1 MKRRLLSVSLGIL
14 GFGLFGFIIYLAGPA
29 DVVLNIWALGWD
41 GIALVVLDVAAALL
55 FWALSWKT
63 LLSSLGI
70 RVRWGRLLG
79 SLASGFAVSYIT
91 PSAYLGGEPVRV
103 MLVGSDRK
111 AVTEITATVVVER
124 ILAAIS
130 TVLFASMG
138 GFFVAVSPRISPFT
152 KRALLFS
159 LGGLV
164 LFSFFLLWAFVRNY
178 RPLTRIFE
186 GLSGLFPKTKF
197 FSKAIE
203 KIREVEETAHH
214 VFSKRPLYALLAFVF
229 QSLTVFCNYI
239 RPQIFFGFGQGN
251 WLSFPQ
257 LSLYFS
263 LNVMISTFFWVTPAG
278 LGIAEG
284 GRMAILRIVG
294 IPPHGAVAFALTFRF
309 LELSFVGIGVGYLI
323 HRGVGFLG
331 RKAIRG
337 DPRPPDGGGG

>member
-1 MKRRLLSVSLGIL
+1 MKRRLLGVSLGTL
-14 GFGLFGFIIYLAGPA
+14 GFGLFGLVIYLAGPV
-29 DVVLNIWALGWD
+29 DVALNIWALGWD
-41 GIALVVLDVAAALL
+41 GIVLVVLDVVAALL

-70 RVRWGRLLG
+70 KVGCGRLLG
-79 SLASGFAVSYIT
+79 SLASGFAVSYLT

-103 MLVGSDRK
+103 MLVGGNGN

-130 TVLFASMG
+130 TVLFAAMG
-138 GFFVAVSPRISPFT
+138 GFFVVISPKISLFT
-152 KRALLFS
+152 KRVLLFS

-186 GLSGLFPKTKF
+186 GLAALFPKTKF
-197 FSKAIE
+197 FARAAC
-203 KIREVEETAHH
+203 KIREVEETTHH
-214 VFSKRPLYALLAFVF
+214 VFSRRPIYALLAFIF

-239 RPQIFFGFGQGN
+239 RPQIFFGFGQGT

-309 LELSFVGIGVGYLI
+309 LELIFVGVGVGYLI

-331 RKAIRG
+331 RKALKSG
-337 DPRPPDGGGG
+337 FRPPDARER